1 MVTDRTGCRI
11 VPGRRGQGYIPGA
24 QLLPLRVSAMAS
36 IADQLHAYHSTLSEA
51 RTRGDEATVR
61 KLEQQ
66 IRDLEA
72 FGERHPEAAEAPS
85 PLELFCDLNPSNP
98 NCLVYD
104 D

>member
-1 MVTDRTGCRI
+1 
-11 VPGRRGQGYIPGA
+11 
-24 QLLPLRVSAMAS
+24 MAS